1 MADYAIGDLQG
12 CRQPF
17 RALLEAIGFDPRTDR
32 VWLVGDLIN
41 RGPES
46 LDTLRDVKAMGRAAH
61 IVLGNHD
68 LFFLAVAAG
77 ASQRL
82 SAADTI
88 MPILEAPDGPE
99 LIDWL
104 RHQPLMVVEG
114 AYAMVHAGLLP
125 EWSIAEARA
134 LACEIEEELQSRHW
148 RAFLLHLFGNKPE
161 GWHPSLTGW
170 DRYRVVINAMTRMR
184 YLTLDGRID
193 LKAKGPLETAPAG
206 LRAWFDADAP
216 RWGTHTVL
224 CGHWSALG
232 YRDMG
237 RVIALDSGCVW
248 GQSLTAVRLQ
258 DRQVF
263 RAACPKIAS
272 LEGND

>member
-12 CRQPF
+12 CLQPF
-17 RALLEAIGFDPRTDR
+17 RALLEEIDFDRRNDR

-41 RGPES
+41 RGPDS
-46 LDTLRDVKAMGRAAH
+46 LETLRYVKAMGRAANV
-61 IVLGNHD
+61 VLGNHD

-82 SAADTI
+82 STADTI
-88 MPILEAPDGPE
+88 TPILDARDGPE

-104 RHQPLMVVEG
+104 RHQPLMFVEG

-125 EWSIAEARA
+125 EWTISEARA
-134 LACEIEEELQSRHW
+134 LACEIEQALQSDNW
-148 RAFLLHLFGNKPE
+148 RDFLVHLFGNKPE
-161 GWHPSLTGW
+161 GWHPALTGW

-184 YLTLDGRID
+184 YLTQDGRID
-193 LKAKGPLETAPAG
+193 LKAKGPLDSAPAG
-206 LRAWFDADAP
+206 LVAWFSAEAP
-216 RWGTHTVL
+216 RWASHTIL

-248 GQSLTAVRLQ
+248 GQTLTAVRLQ

-263 RAACPKIAS
+263 RAECPKVAS